1 MELRIVRVAA
11 AFFVSAALFSSA
23 GRAQPV
29 QPTAPSNG
37 AALPPQ
43 FSLPVTTD
51 VEDLPV
57 MARPRPDYDPL
68 GIPVGGFML
77 FPQLTLDGIYDSNV
91 FRTTDNLLDDY
102 YFTFSPS
109 LRLRSNW
116 GLNSLEFYGGTNAY
130 QYLRYSHE
138 NLADWNVGTDG
149 RYDIAHGIAVY
160 ANGAVSEVHES
171 LASPNVIGNQQ
182 SPTRYYDKHADVS
195 ATVQPN
201 RLGFNLGGTFD
212 RYDYV
217 DTLLIGGGLED
228 NNDRNFDDYKAYAR
242 AFYEFSPGYTFFL
255 HTSYESRQFDQFL
268 DRNGFHRSSTGYRT
282 DAGADLQLTHLISGE
297 VYLGYLKYDFSTP
310 LTNVEGLDYGI
321 KLDWLATPLMT
332 VHLEGGRTLNQI
344 ILVGASIQDSKKA
357 ALSVD
362 YDLLPN
368 LIIQARADYIDSAY
382 PGVVRRDKEGGFQI
396 GGKYLINHLIS
407 LDMNYTLTKRSTDAL
422 GGTFNDNQINVGIT
436 LHE

>member
-228 NNDRNFDDYKAYAR
+228 NNDRNFDDYQAYAR

-255 HTSYESRQFDQFL
+255 RTSYESRQFDQRAGIVVLRVDEQVDELHAVALEALVVVNVAAEYRVFPPGKRFL
-268 DRNGFHRSSTGYRT
+268 SGFPAVFVQIFCGPDRFV
-282 DAGADLQLTHLISGE
+282 L
-297 VYLGYLKYDFSTP
+297 
-310 LTNVEGLDYGI
+310 
-321 KLDWLATPLMT
+321 
-332 VHLEGGRTLNQI
+332 
-344 ILVGASIQDSKKA
+344 
-357 ALSVD
+357 LSR
-362 YDLLPN
+362 PT
-368 LIIQARADYIDSAY
+368 S
-382 PGVVRRDKEGGFQI
+382 PE
-396 GGKYLINHLIS
+396 
-407 LDMNYTLTKRSTDAL
+407 
-422 GGTFNDNQINVGIT
+422 
-436 LHE
+436 